1 MQYRKSFGL
10 ILRELRELAGLS
22 IEDLGNKLGSGG
34 SQVQRWE
41 NNQAR
46 FYPTTLRPYAHALKI
61 DPHVLLA
68 EYLNAE
74 AAQICARAGIEFL
87 FQITPVTQQ
96 KTLWETQTHA
106 HDEAG

>member
-22 IEDLGNKLGSGG
+22 ADDLGDKLGCG
-34 SQVQRWE
+34 SNQVLRWE
-41 NNQAR
+41 SNQAK
-46 FYPTTLRPYAHALKI
+46 FYPTSLKPYAHILKI
-61 DPHVLLA
+61 DPHILLA

-87 FQITPVTQQ
+87 FKIIPTTQLE
-96 KTLWETQTHA
+96 TLWETQA